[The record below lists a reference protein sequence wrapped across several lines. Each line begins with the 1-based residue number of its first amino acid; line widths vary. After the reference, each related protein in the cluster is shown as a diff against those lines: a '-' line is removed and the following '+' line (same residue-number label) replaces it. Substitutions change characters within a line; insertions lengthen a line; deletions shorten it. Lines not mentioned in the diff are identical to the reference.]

1 MIFKVLLKLLAKSL
15 SFTHACIMKNMKLLV
30 YVKFAIDSMVKYLI
44 SDLGITN
51 SSPYNRSHEC
61 LIPEPV
67 LQPSLNLKSKTSNL
81 RSDFLSQDFSSA
93 PIVVTKCVTFT
104 FLNVFK

>member
-1 MIFKVLLKLLAKSL
+1 
-15 SFTHACIMKNMKLLV
+15 MKNMKVLV

-51 SSPYNRSHEC
+51 SSPYNRSHER

-67 LQPSLNLKSKTSNL
+67 LQPSLNLKSKHQIYAL
-81 RSDFLSQDFSSA
+81 ISSHKISV
-93 PIVVTKCVTFT
+93 P
-104 FLNVFK
+104 L